1 MPVDLAPLRDNL
13 FAQIII
19 AVAILV
25 VILIL
30 AALLGQ
36 NMARVFGLA
45 AVGIFIVAL
54 IFAFKNIDDLGQW
67 LSKTV
72 FKVGFI
78 STPDFSTVIH
88 SITQFL
94 T

>member
-1 MPVDLAPLRDNL
+1 MPIDLAPLRDNL

-19 AVAILV
+19 AVAILIV
-25 VILIL
+25 VLIL
-30 AALLGQ
+30 LAAAGQ
-36 NMARVFGLA
+36 NMARVFTLA
-45 AVGIFIVAL
+45 FVGVVIVAF

>member
-1 MPVDLAPLRDNL
+1 MPINLAPLRDSL
-13 FAQIII
+13 FTQIII
-19 AVAILV
+19 ALAILV
-25 VILIL
+25 VVLIL
-30 AALLGQ
+30 LALAGQ
-36 NMARVFGLA
+36 NMARVFTLA
-45 AVGIFIVAL
+45 FVGVAIVAL
-54 IFAFKNIDDLGQW
+54 IYAFKNIDDLGEW

-78 STPDFSTVIH
+78 STPDVSTVIH